1 MNIQKVSNSTWTY
14 YLIQCVNKMEPH
26 GCMTLDEN
34 AAKSLGIKDM
44 TIEQMKC
51 ATAMFMS
58 KPMSVTEAVALHMLG
73 QSIIEKSPTLSCTY
87 IATHTPNYRATIM
100 THMTRA
106 GGNLSIATHA
116 IDAYQA
122 RPSSLENVTFKD
134 YHIHYIRRDE
144 IHPFY

>member
-14 YLIQCVNKMEPH
+14 YLIKYVNKMEPH
-26 GCMTLDEN
+26 GCITLDEN

-44 TIEQMKC
+44 TIEQLKC

-58 KPMSVTEAVALHMLG
+58 KHVSVIEAALHMLG
-73 QSIIEKSPTLSCTY
+73 QRIIDKSPSMSCTY
-87 IATHTPNYRATIM
+87 IATHTPNYRATNM
-100 THMTRA
+100 THMTRV

-122 RPSSLENVTFKD
+122 ATSKQLRKRHV
-134 YHIHYIRRDE
+134 
-144 IHPFY
+144 